1 LRIMLVG
8 KTGAGK
14 SASGNTILKGKV
26 FKEKH
31 SFESVTNTCQKHQQ
45 NGITVIDTPG
55 MFDTNISENQLKEEI
70 EKCVNMSVPGPHVF
84 LLVIRLDVRFTDEEK
99 NTVKWIQKN
108 FGEKADNYTI
118 ILFTRGDQLDKPI
131 DEFLTENKQ
140 MNELV
145 RQCKSR
151 YHVFNNKDN
160 NSTQVNGLLEK
171 MIKTVME
178 NGREHYTNMMY
189 KEAQKRQRE
198 KEERPKLKEENNIGL
213 LGVVGVVIL
222 MCVMVWFIYR
232 KNKMNNAPSL
242 KKSKDASVGMTAD
255 RRSPKGGVTSKS
267 AQDLQNGVVLSQ
279 L

>member
-1 LRIMLVG
+1 MLVG

-84 LLVIRLDVRFTDEEK
+84 LLAIRLDVRFTDEEK

-160 NSTQVNGLLEK
+160 NSMQVNGLLEK
-171 MIKTVME
+171 MIKMVME

-189 KEAQKRQRE
+189 KEAQKRQSE

-232 KNKMNNAPSL
+232 KIKMNNAPSL

-267 AQDLQNGVVLSQ
+267 AQDPQNGVVLSQ